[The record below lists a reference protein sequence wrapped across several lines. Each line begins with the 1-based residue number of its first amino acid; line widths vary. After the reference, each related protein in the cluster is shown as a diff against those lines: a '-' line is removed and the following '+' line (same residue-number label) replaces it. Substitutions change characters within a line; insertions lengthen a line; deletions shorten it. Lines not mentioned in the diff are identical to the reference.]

1 MPSDH
6 LIKEERLLISKGI
19 KNNKLVYILHSQ
31 AGKIFVPN
39 SMPNALLPYLTFIEK
54 ERTKI

>member
-1 MPSDH
+1 MNNF
-6 LIKEERLLISKGI
+6 LKEEELLISKGI

-31 AGKIFVPN
+31 TGKIFVPN
-39 SMPNALLPYLTFIEK
+39 SMPDALLPYLAVIEK